1 MPNIDDF
8 VRAEAVESRRQATG
22 GHVVYT
28 VSDFVIDRLVEW
40 DLHRFYGYPGDGI
53 GGFDGALGRAER
65 DGKDFRYV
73 RPTHEE
79 MAGLM
84 ACAHAKFTGEV
95 GVCIATSGPGA
106 VHLMNGLYDAR
117 LDNQPVVAIV
127 GQQARVAMGSDFQQE
142 LNMERLFGDVAEYV
156 KSVTTPM
163 QAQLVVDRAVRIAR
177 AYRKPTVV
185 ILPADVQDLPMED
198 PSVEHFVS
206 RTGVGHAS
214 TRVAPPHEEL
224 ERAAAVLNEG
234 ERVAMLVGQ
243 GALDATDEI
252 LAVAERLGA
261 GVITALLGKA
271 AVPGDVPFHT
281 QQLGLLGSKPSY
293 DMMQGCDTL
302 LMVGTNFPY
311 GEFLPPTGEAR
322 GVQIDLLPRH
332 LSLRYPMEVNLWGDA
347 KTTLAALLPLL
358 QQTPDRSWQ
367 QGVIEGMRTWN
378 DMIEGA
384 ARVRAD
390 PINPRLVF
398 HMLNERLPDDV
409 IVTADAGTT
418 ADWYGHHI
426 RLGRNM
432 MGNLSGRLAT
442 MLAAMPYAIAA
453 KFAFPERPVVCTIGD
468 GAFQMLGMNG
478 LLTVK
483 RHWEEWRNPTFIVLV
498 LHNNDLNQVSWEMRE
513 AGDPRYDTSQ
523 LLEDMDYAG
532 YADLLGLHGIRVDD
546 PDKLEAAWDEA
557 FAAERPVLLDVY
569 TDKNVPPL
577 PAHITFEQAKG
588 VAQSMLRGDPDA
600 VKVASHS
607 VRAVAAQMFAKFGRG
622 SASEGDA

>member
-1 MPNIDDF
+1 M
-8 VRAEAVESRRQATG
+8 
-22 GHVVYT
+22 HT
-28 VSDFVIDRLVEW
+28 VSDFVIDRLIAW
-40 DLHRFYGYPGDGI
+40 DLHRFYGFPGDGI
-53 GGFDGALGRAER
+53 GGFDGALGRAESA
-65 DGKDFRYV
+65 GKDFRYI

-106 VHLMNGLYDAR
+106 VHLMNGLYDAAC
-117 LDNQPVVAIV
+117 DNQPVVAIV

-156 KSVTTPM
+156 KAVTTPM
-163 QAQLVVDRAVRIAR
+163 QAQLVVDRAIRVAR
-177 AYRKPTVV
+177 AHRQPTVI
-185 ILPADVQDLPMED
+185 ILPADVQNLEMEE
-198 PSVEHFVS
+198 PTVEHWVS
-206 RTGVGHAS
+206 RTGIGHSS
-214 TRVAPPHEEL
+214 TRIAPPPDEL
-224 ERAAAVLNEG
+224 QRAADVLNAG
-234 ERVAMLVGQ
+234 KKVAMMVGQ

-252 LAVAERLGA
+252 IAVAERLGA
-261 GVITALLGKA
+261 GIITALLGKA

-293 DMMQGCDTL
+293 DMMQDCDTL

-311 GEFLPPTGEAR
+311 SEFLPPTGQAR
-322 GVQIDLLPRH
+322 GVQIDLSPGH
-332 LSLRYPMEVNLWGDA
+332 LSLRYPMEVNLWADA

-358 QQTPDRSWQ
+358 QQTEDLSWQEAVADGMRSWDAA
-367 QGVIEGMRTWN
+367 V
-378 DMIEGA
+378 EGA
-384 ARVRAD
+384 ARAKAEPV
-390 PINPRLVF
+390 NPRLVF
-398 HMLNERLPDDV
+398 HTLNERLPEDA

-426 RLGRNM
+426 KLGPDM

-478 LLTVK
+478 LITVK
-483 RHWEEWRNPTFIVLV
+483 RHWREWSNPAFVVLI
-498 LHNNDLNQVSWEMRE
+498 LHNDDLNQVSWEMRE

-523 LLEDMDYAG
+523 LLENLDYAG
-532 YADLLGLHGIRVDD
+532 YAELLGLRGIRVDD
-546 PDKLEAAWDEA
+546 PEKLDAAWDDA
-557 FAAERPVLLDVY
+557 FTAGRPVVLDVI

-577 PAHITFEQAKG
+577 PAHVTFAQAKG
-588 VAQSMLRGDPDA
+588 VAQSILRGDPDA
-600 VKVASHS
+600 GKVLQNSA
-607 VRAVAAQMFAKFGRG
+607 RAVASQVVAKVHGTT
-622 SASEGDA
+622 DADDHE